1 MMNCTTYI
9 FGNFGYKFTQYPYD
23 STNDIFAKCYSLA
36 RHSQQMFVLR
46 RDRQM
51 FYVFIKSLDSLKE
64 YIGIGVVFS
73 DIMLTSF
80 DNVYKMFEDA
90 VRILAVEG
98 EILDYN
104 GEAIVSKTNTL
115 ENKSVEIRN
124 LNKFVSSRLS
134 SFSSIFKKLPPIKF
148 SIAID
153 SYKECSLT
161 DNVEKI
167 LSYTQS
173 YGITVICKDDE
184 EELEIEEIM
193 GKCPS
198 LKNDSFFDKIIKLL
212 KL

>member
-1 MMNCTTYI
+1 MNCTTYL
-9 FGNFGYKFTQYPYD
+9 FGNFGSGFTQYPFD
-23 STNDIFAKCYSLA
+23 STNDIFVKCYSLA

-46 RDRQM
+46 RSRQM
-51 FYVFIKSLDSLKE
+51 FYVFIKHLDSSKK

-73 DIMLTSF
+73 DMMLTSF

-90 VRILAVEG
+90 VRVLAVEG
-98 EILDYN
+98 EILDYS
-104 GEAIVSKTNTL
+104 GELIVPKSNTL
-115 ENKSVEIRN
+115 ENKSVEVKN
-124 LNKFVSSRLS
+124 LDNFVSSRLS
-134 SFSSIFKKLPPIKF
+134 SFSSIVKPLPPIKF

-153 SYKECSLT
+153 SCKECVLT
-161 DNVEKI
+161 DNIEKI

-184 EELEIEEIM
+184 EELEIEGIM

-198 LKNDSFFDKIIKLL
+198 LKRDSFINRIFNWL